1 MYVAVKGGERAI
13 EASWRLLDK
22 ARRVRAMIGDQP
34 IHLQVDGGV
43 TTDNAGIFTAA
54 GADVLVAG
62 TAVFKGGTEAAY
74 RANIAAIRANAEAR
88 A

>member
-1 MYVAVKGGERAI
+1 MTVNPGFGGQSLIPAV
-13 EASWRLLDK
+13 LDK
-22 ARRVRAMIGDQP
+22 ARRVRGMIADRP

-62 TAVFKGGTEAAY
+62 TSVFKGGTEAAY
-74 RANIAAIRANAEAR
+74 RANIAAIRASAEGR